1 MQEDVLLLKLFVFVL
16 ILFTL
21 VLISMFI
28 DGVVELHK
36 QEKEEKKNII
46 RDGMEGYLDKTFGF
60 GNVTLYKTILD
71 AEGNTSYLVYLPKY
85 EWFKAPKYEWYEVCA
100 TKNGFT
106 HEAIEG

>member
-1 MQEDVLLLKLFVFVL
+1 MLKLFVFVL

-46 RDGMEGYLDKTFGF
+46 RDGMKGYLDKTFGF

-71 AEGNTSYLVYLPKY
+71 AEGNTCYLVYLPKY

-100 TKNGFT
+100 TQSGYK
-106 HEAIEG
+106 HEAVKG